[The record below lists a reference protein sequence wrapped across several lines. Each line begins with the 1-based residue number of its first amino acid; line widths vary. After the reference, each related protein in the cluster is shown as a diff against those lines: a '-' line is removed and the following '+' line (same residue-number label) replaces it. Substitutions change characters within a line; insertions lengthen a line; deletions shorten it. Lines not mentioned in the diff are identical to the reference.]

1 MPHEATTREV
11 TPHEVTI
18 DIDEKPQPDGVRGG
32 SNVQPSP
39 QTSSDSAT
47 PAPPSAKRAPRTKY
61 LLGIAGLLVVMASV
75 TSAYAVFAGW
85 ESTDD
90 AQIDGYVNP
99 ISSRVAGYVTKVY
112 VDDNQYVK
120 AGTPLAQIDPTDYQ
134 VALASAQAT
143 LANDRATADASQVNV
158 PVTSVNTVSQ
168 VTSAQADV
176 DNAHAAISGSEK
188 QLAAAQAALLQAEA
202 NNARAQDDVKRYKP
216 LVDKQEIAEQLYAQS
231 VQTANAMAAAV
242 LVASA
247 NVQAAQDAVTQAQG
261 KLDQAIAAL
270 DSARTGPQQVRI
282 QESRALAAAALADKS
297 RQAVQQAQLNLN
309 YTSIVAPV
317 DGLIAK
323 RSVQVGEYVAP
334 GQQLLAVIPLDDI
347 WVTANFKETQL
358 KNVRPG
364 QPVRIFVDAYGRDY
378 TGRVESI
385 AGGTGAIFSLLPPEN
400 ATGNY
405 VKVVQRVPVR
415 LRFDQGQDP
424 DHRLRPGLS
433 VEPKVKVQ

>member
-1 MPHEATTREV
+1 MSQEL
-11 TPHEVTI
+11 TI
-18 DIDEKPQPDGVRGG
+18 DIEEKPQPDGVPNGKISRQNSGPSG
-32 SNVQPSP
+32 SP
-39 QTSSDSAT
+39 DKAI
-47 PAPPSAKRAPRTKY
+47 AKRKPRTK
-61 LLGIAGLLVVMASV
+61 LLIAVAAVLVLA
-75 TSAYAVFAGW
+75 TAAVSGYSFFAGW

-99 ISSRVAGYVTKVY
+99 ISSRIAGYITKVY

-120 AGTPLAQIDPTDYQ
+120 AGTLLAQIDPTDYE
-134 VALASAQAT
+134 VALGSAQAT

-158 PVTSVNTVSQ
+158 PITSITATSGI
-168 VTSAQADV
+168 TSAQADV
-176 DNAHAAISGSEK
+176 DNARAGISASEK
-188 QLAAAQAALLQAEA
+188 SLAGARAALVQAQA
-202 NNARAQDDVKRYKP
+202 NNAKAQDDVKRYKP
-216 LVDKQEIAEQLYAQS
+216 LVDRQEIPEQLYFQAVES
-231 VQTANAMAAAV
+231 ANATAAAV
-242 LVASA
+242 EVAAA
-247 NVQAAQDAVTQAQG
+247 NVQAGQDAVTQAQG
-261 KLDQAIAAL
+261 KFDQAVAAL
-270 DSARTGPQQVRI
+270 ESARTGPQQVRI

-297 RQAVQQAQLNLN
+297 RRAVEQAQLNLN
-309 YTSIVAPV
+309 YTRIVAPV

-334 GQQLLAVIPLDDI
+334 GQQLLAVIPIEDI

-364 QPVRIFVDAYGRDY
+364 ERVQIFVDAYGRDY
-378 TGRVESI
+378 SGHVESI

-415 LRFDQGQDP
+415 LRFDPGQDP

-433 VEPKVKVQ
+433 VVPKVNVKSPNGVDQAQR

>member
-1 MPHEATTREV
+1 MPHEV
-11 TPHEVTI
+11 TAHEVTI

-32 SNVQPSP
+32 SDLQPSF
-39 QTSSDSAT
+39 QASGDSAT
-47 PAPPSAKRAPRTKY
+47 SAPPAAKRAPRTKY

-143 LANDRATADASQVNV
+143 LANDRATADATQVNV

-247 NVQAAQDAVTQAQG
+247 NVQAAQTPSPRRGENWTRPSPSWTPLAP
-261 KLDQAIAAL
+261 AL
-270 DSARTGPQQVRI
+270 SGCVFR
-282 QESRALAAAALADKS
+282 SRALW
-297 RQAVQQAQLNLN
+297 
-309 YTSIVAPV
+309 P
-317 DGLIAK
+317 
-323 RSVQVGEYVAP
+323 
-334 GQQLLAVIPLDDI
+334 
-347 WVTANFKETQL
+347 
-358 KNVRPG
+358 
-364 QPVRIFVDAYGRDY
+364 
-378 TGRVESI
+378 
-385 AGGTGAIFSLLPPEN
+385 LPPWP
-400 ATGNY
+400 TS
-405 VKVVQRVPVR
+405 
-415 LRFDQGQDP
+415 
-424 DHRLRPGLS
+424 PGKPSNKLS
-433 VEPKVKVQ
+433 SI

>member
-1 MPHEATTREV
+1 MPQD
-11 TPHEVTI
+11 VTI
-18 DIDEKPQPDGVRGG
+18 DLEEKIQPEGVGEHDRT
-32 SNVQPSP
+32 SP
-39 QTSSDSAT
+39 QSPSAS
-47 PAPPSAKRAPRTKY
+47 ASLDNASAKRQPRTKI
-61 LLGIAGLLVVMASV
+61 LLGVAGVLLITA
-75 TSAYAVFAGW
+75 AAAAGYYFFAGW

-99 ISSRVAGYVTKVY
+99 ISSRVAGYITKVY
-112 VDDNQYVK
+112 VEDNQYVK
-120 AGTPLAQIDPTDYQ
+120 AGTLLAQIDPTDYQ
-134 VALASAQAT
+134 VALGSAQAT

-158 PVTSVNTVSQ
+158 PITSVNAVSQ
-168 VTSAQADV
+168 ITSAQADV
-176 DNAHAAISGSEK
+176 DNSRAAISGSEK
-188 QLAAAQAALLQAEA
+188 QLAAARASLLQAEA
-202 NNARAQDDVKRYKP
+202 NNAKAQDDVKRYKQ
-216 LVDKQEIAEQLYAQS
+216 LVDKQEIAEQQYVQA
-231 VQTANAMAAAV
+231 VQTANATAAAV
-242 LVASA
+242 EVAAA
-247 NVQAAQDAVTQAQG
+247 NVQADQDGVTQAQG
-261 KLDQAIAAL
+261 KSDQAVAAL
-270 DSARTGPQQVRI
+270 ESARTGPQQVRI
-282 QESRALAAAALADKS
+282 QQSRAVAAAALAEKS
-297 RQAVQQAQLNLN
+297 QEAVEQAQLNLN
-309 YTSIVAPV
+309 YTRIMAPV

-334 GQQLLAVIPLDDI
+334 GQQLLAVVPLEDI

-364 QPVRIFVDAYGRDY
+364 QPVEIFVDAYGRDY
-378 TGRVESI
+378 TGHVESI

>member
-1 MPHEATTREV
+1 MPQD
-11 TPHEVTI
+11 VTI
-18 DIDEKPQPDGVRGG
+18 DLEEKIQPEGVGEHDRT
-32 SNVQPSP
+32 SP
-39 QTSSDSAT
+39 QSPSAS
-47 PAPPSAKRAPRTKY
+47 ASLDNASAKRKPRTKI
-61 LLGIAGLLVVMASV
+61 LLGVASV
-75 TSAYAVFAGW
+75 LLITAAAAAGYYFFAGW

-99 ISSRVAGYVTKVY
+99 ISSRVAGYITKVY
-112 VDDNQYVK
+112 VEDNQYVK
-120 AGTPLAQIDPTDYQ
+120 AGTLLAQIDPTDYQ
-134 VALASAQAT
+134 VALGSAQAT

-158 PVTSVNTVSQ
+158 PITSVNAVSQ
-168 VTSAQADV
+168 ITSAQADV
-176 DNAHAAISGSEK
+176 DNSRAAISGSEK
-188 QLAAAQAALLQAEA
+188 QLAAARASLLQAEA
-202 NNARAQDDVKRYKP
+202 NNAKAQDDVKRYKQ
-216 LVDKQEIAEQLYAQS
+216 LVDKQEIAEQQYVQA
-231 VQTANAMAAAV
+231 VQTANATAAAV
-242 LVASA
+242 EVAAA
-247 NVQAAQDAVTQAQG
+247 NVQADQDGVTQAQG
-261 KLDQAIAAL
+261 KSDQAVAAL
-270 DSARTGPQQVRI
+270 ESARTGPQQVRI
-282 QESRALAAAALADKS
+282 QQSRAVAAAALAEKS
-297 RQAVQQAQLNLN
+297 QEAVEQAQLNLN
-309 YTSIVAPV
+309 YTRIMAPV

-334 GQQLLAVIPLDDI
+334 GQQLLAVVPLEDI

-364 QPVRIFVDAYGRDY
+364 QPVEIFVDAYGRDY
-378 TGRVESI
+378 TGHVESI

>member
-1 MPHEATTREV
+1 MPQD
-11 TPHEVTI
+11 VTI
-18 DIDEKPQPDGVRGG
+18 DLEEK
-32 SNVQPSP
+32 VQPEGVGEHDRTSP
-39 QTSSDSAT
+39 QSPSAS
-47 PAPPSAKRAPRTKY
+47 ASLDNASAKRKPRTKI
-61 LLGIAGLLVVMASV
+61 LLGVAGVLLITA
-75 TSAYAVFAGW
+75 AAAAGYYFFAGW

-99 ISSRVAGYVTKVY
+99 ISSRVAGYITKVY
-112 VDDNQYVK
+112 VEDNQYVK
-120 AGTPLAQIDPTDYQ
+120 AGTLLAQIDPTDYQ
-134 VALASAQAT
+134 VALGSAQAT

-158 PVTSVNTVSQ
+158 PITSVNAVSQ
-168 VTSAQADV
+168 ITSAQADV
-176 DNAHAAISGSEK
+176 DNSRAAISGSEK
-188 QLAAAQAALLQAEA
+188 QLAAARASLLQAEA
-202 NNARAQDDVKRYKP
+202 NNAKAQDDVKRYKQ
-216 LVDKQEIAEQLYAQS
+216 LVDKQEIAEQQYVQA
-231 VQTANAMAAAV
+231 VQTANATAAAV
-242 LVASA
+242 EVAAA
-247 NVQAAQDAVTQAQG
+247 NVQADQDGVTQAQG
-261 KLDQAIAAL
+261 KSDQAVAAL
-270 DSARTGPQQVRI
+270 ESARTGPQQVRI
-282 QESRALAAAALADKS
+282 QQSRAVAAAALAEKS
-297 RQAVQQAQLNLN
+297 QEAVEQAQLNLN
-309 YTSIVAPV
+309 YTRIMAPV

-334 GQQLLAVIPLDDI
+334 GQQLLAVVPLEDI

-364 QPVRIFVDAYGRDY
+364 QPVEIFVDAYGRDY
-378 TGRVESI
+378 TGHVESI

>member
-1 MPHEATTREV
+1 MPQD
-11 TPHEVTI
+11 VTI
-18 DIDEKPQPDGVRGG
+18 DIEEK
-32 SNVQPSP
+32 VQPEGVGERDRTSP
-39 QTSSDSAT
+39 QSSRASASLDN
-47 PAPPSAKRAPRTKY
+47 ASAKRKPRTKI
-61 LLGIAGLLVVMASV
+61 LLGVASV
-75 TSAYAVFAGW
+75 LLITAAAAAGYYFFAGW

-99 ISSRVAGYVTKVY
+99 ISSRVAGYITKVY
-112 VDDNQYVK
+112 VEDNQYVK
-120 AGTPLAQIDPTDYQ
+120 AGTLLAQIDPTDYQ
-134 VALASAQAT
+134 VALGSAQAT

-158 PVTSVNTVSQ
+158 PITSVNAVSQ
-168 VTSAQADV
+168 ITSAQADV
-176 DNAHAAISGSEK
+176 DNSRAAISGSEK
-188 QLAAAQAALLQAEA
+188 QLAAARASLLQAEA
-202 NNARAQDDVKRYKP
+202 NNAKAQDDVKRYKQ
-216 LVDKQEIAEQLYAQS
+216 LVDKQEIAEQQYVQA
-231 VQTANAMAAAV
+231 VQTANATAAAV
-242 LVASA
+242 EVAAA
-247 NVQAAQDAVTQAQG
+247 NVQADQDGVTQAQG
-261 KLDQAIAAL
+261 KSDQAVAAL
-270 DSARTGPQQVRI
+270 ESARTGPQQVRI
-282 QESRALAAAALADKS
+282 QQSRAVAAAALAEKS
-297 RQAVQQAQLNLN
+297 QEAVEQAQLNLN
-309 YTSIVAPV
+309 YTRIMAPV

-334 GQQLLAVIPLDDI
+334 GQQLLAVVPLEDI

-364 QPVRIFVDAYGRDY
+364 QPVEIFVDAYGRDY
-378 TGRVESI
+378 TGHVESI

>member
-1 MPHEATTREV
+1 MPQD
-11 TPHEVTI
+11 VTI
-18 DIDEKPQPDGVRGG
+18 DLEEKIQPEGVGEHDRT
-32 SNVQPSP
+32 SP
-39 QTSSDSAT
+39 QSPSAS
-47 PAPPSAKRAPRTKY
+47 ASLDNASAKRKPRTKI
-61 LLGIAGLLVVMASV
+61 LLGVAGVLLITA
-75 TSAYAVFAGW
+75 AAAAGYYFFAGW

-99 ISSRVAGYVTKVY
+99 ISSRVAGYITKVY
-112 VDDNQYVK
+112 VEDNQYVK
-120 AGTPLAQIDPTDYQ
+120 AGTLLAQIDPTDYQ
-134 VALASAQAT
+134 VALGSAQAT

-158 PVTSVNTVSQ
+158 PITSVNAVSQ
-168 VTSAQADV
+168 ITSAQADV
-176 DNAHAAISGSEK
+176 DNSRAAISGSEK
-188 QLAAAQAALLQAEA
+188 QLAAARATLLQAEA
-202 NNARAQDDVKRYKP
+202 NNAKAQDDVKRYKQ
-216 LVDKQEIAEQLYAQS
+216 LVDKQEIAEQQYVQA
-231 VQTANAMAAAV
+231 VQTANATAAAV
-242 LVASA
+242 EVAAA
-247 NVQAAQDAVTQAQG
+247 NVQADQDGVTQAQG
-261 KLDQAIAAL
+261 KSDQAVAAL
-270 DSARTGPQQVRI
+270 ESARTGPQQVRI
-282 QESRALAAAALADKS
+282 QQSRAVAAAALAEKS
-297 RQAVQQAQLNLN
+297 QEAVEQAQLNLN
-309 YTSIVAPV
+309 YTRIMAPV

-334 GQQLLAVIPLDDI
+334 GQQLLAVVPLEDI

-364 QPVRIFVDAYGRDY
+364 QPVEIFVDAYGRDY
-378 TGRVESI
+378 TGHVESI

>member
-1 MPHEATTREV
+1 V
-11 TPHEVTI
+11 
-18 DIDEKPQPDGVRGG
+18 
-32 SNVQPSP
+32 
-39 QTSSDSAT
+39 
-47 PAPPSAKRAPRTKY
+47 
-61 LLGIAGLLVVMASV
+61 LLITAAAAAG
-75 TSAYAVFAGW
+75 YYFFAGW

-99 ISSRVAGYVTKVY
+99 ISSRVAGYITKVY
-112 VDDNQYVK
+112 VEDNQYVK
-120 AGTPLAQIDPTDYQ
+120 AGTLLAQIDPTDYQ
-134 VALASAQAT
+134 VALGSAQAT

-158 PVTSVNTVSQ
+158 PITSVNAVSQ
-168 VTSAQADV
+168 ITSAQADV
-176 DNAHAAISGSEK
+176 DNSRAAISGSEK
-188 QLAAAQAALLQAEA
+188 RLAAARATLLQAEA
-202 NNARAQDDVKRYKP
+202 NNAKAQDDVKRYKQ
-216 LVDKQEIAEQLYAQS
+216 LVDKQEIAEQQYVQA
-231 VQTANAMAAAV
+231 VQTANATAAAV
-242 LVASA
+242 EVAAA
-247 NVQAAQDAVTQAQG
+247 NVQADQDGVTQAQG
-261 KLDQAIAAL
+261 KSDQAVAAL
-270 DSARTGPQQVRI
+270 ESARTGPQQVRI
-282 QESRALAAAALADKS
+282 QQSRAVAAAALAEKS
-297 RQAVQQAQLNLN
+297 QEAVEQAQLNLN
-309 YTSIVAPV
+309 YTRIMAPV

-334 GQQLLAVIPLDDI
+334 GQQLLAVVPLEDI

-364 QPVRIFVDAYGRDY
+364 QPVEIFVDAYGRDY
-378 TGRVESI
+378 TGHVESI

>member
-1 MPHEATTREV
+1 MPQD
-11 TPHEVTI
+11 VTI
-18 DIDEKPQPDGVRGG
+18 DLEEKIQPEGVGEHDRT
-32 SNVQPSP
+32 SP
-39 QTSSDSAT
+39 QSPSAS
-47 PAPPSAKRAPRTKY
+47 ASLDNASAKRQPRTKI
-61 LLGIAGLLVVMASV
+61 LLGVAGVLLITA
-75 TSAYAVFAGW
+75 AAAAGYYFFAGW

-99 ISSRVAGYVTKVY
+99 ISSRVAGYITKVY
-112 VDDNQYVK
+112 VEDNQYVK
-120 AGTPLAQIDPTDYQ
+120 AGTLLAQIDPTDYQ
-134 VALASAQAT
+134 VALGSAQAT

-158 PVTSVNTVSQ
+158 PITSVNAVSQ
-168 VTSAQADV
+168 ITSAQADV
-176 DNAHAAISGSEK
+176 DNSRAAISGSEK
-188 QLAAAQAALLQAEA
+188 QLAAARATLLQAEA
-202 NNARAQDDVKRYKP
+202 NNAKAQDDVKRYKQ
-216 LVDKQEIAEQLYAQS
+216 LVDKQEIAEQQYVQA
-231 VQTANAMAAAV
+231 VQTANATAAAV
-242 LVASA
+242 EVAAA
-247 NVQAAQDAVTQAQG
+247 NVQADQDGVTQAQG
-261 KLDQAIAAL
+261 KSDQAVAAL
-270 DSARTGPQQVRI
+270 ESARTGPQQVRI
-282 QESRALAAAALADKS
+282 QQSRAVAAAALAEKS
-297 RQAVQQAQLNLN
+297 QEAVEQAQLNLN
-309 YTSIVAPV
+309 YTRIMAPV

-334 GQQLLAVIPLDDI
+334 GQQLLAVVPLEDI

-364 QPVRIFVDAYGRDY
+364 QPVEIFVDAYGRDY
-378 TGRVESI
+378 TGHVESI